1 MSKNR
6 DDVLNEL
13 FASND
18 EIGDEAGTPSSDEEN
33 DEDEYEVES
42 NVADEIDIND
52 CEQEAEEHAVQQ
64 ATSYQFMDF
73 SVVDNIAFSN
83 SMNTIYVRGQESVEV
98 LSSTNVP
105 NSSGVV
111 R

>member
-33 DEDEYEVES
+33 DEDTEPDNPTES
-42 NVADEIDIND
+42 SSSQPVKDVSTKRRTSAQRTNKKQTAADD
-52 CEQEAEEHAVQQ
+52 
-64 ATSYQFMDF
+64 
-73 SVVDNIAFSN
+73 
-83 SMNTIYVRGQESVEV
+83 R
-98 LSSTNVP
+98 
-105 NSSGVV
+105 SGVT
-111 R
+111 